1 MNIAG
6 TLNYDTKVDTQ
17 GIEQGVNK
25 VSKTAKSGGDIVKI
39 AVGNMIADLAK
50 VAVEGLKEITSAGI
64 NYNAQMETYQTSF
77 KVMLGSAEEAN
88 KFLAQLKDKASKTPF
103 ELTDL
108 AKASQ
113 TLLAFG
119 VDAQDTQK
127 YLDML
132 GDVSQGNAEKLGSLT
147 LAFGQVQSSGKL
159 TGQDLLQ
166 FINVGFNPLN
176 EIAKKTGESMV
187 DLKDRMSQGGV
198 SAQEVADAFESAT
211 SEGGLFYGSM
221 NEQSKTFNG
230 QLSTL
235 KDNVSTFLGE
245 AMKPLFDYIKSTI
258 LPALNEFVGNDD
270 IIDKIKEIT
279 KFIGLLTAEFLIFKA
294 AFTIQKI
301 IKGFQEAQ
309 LALSLFSLQMG
320 KTSIA
325 QAALNGTL
333 KISETV
339 VGLLTGKI
347 KLMELAQLALNAVM
361 SANPIALLIIA
372 IGSLIAIFVYLWNTN
387 ESFRE
392 FFINLWQGIV
402 DFFVNA
408 WNGIVDFFK
417 TLPETFSNIIQG
429 IIDFFKKIPEYI
441 GFMIGFIIGLFVKF
455 VEFMWN
461 FYTVTIP
468 SIINGII
475 DWFKELPKNILNF
488 FSNII
493 SGIATWV
500 VDMVRTVREKFPEI
514 INKIVNFFAE
524 LPGKMIDIGKNI
536 ITGIWDGI
544 KSSVNWLGDKIKEF
558 AGGIVSGFKKA
569 LGIHSPS
576 KIFKKEAKWIPVGV
590 GVGIEENTDEAL
602 KGIDKLSD
610 SMVDRMQQAVS
621 LEAGKVSFSGTNG
634 TVSQILTANGTTT
647 VNVNSKLELDGDTV
661 YENQKVV
668 EAKKN
673 LQTQFS

>member
-1 MNIAG
+1 MVTYSIGRND
-6 TLNYDTKVDTQ
+6 LFN
-17 GIEQGVNK
+17 NK
-25 VSKTAKSGGDIVKI
+25 NV
-39 AVGNMIADLAK
+39 
-50 VAVEGLKEITSAGI
+50 
-64 NYNAQMETYQTSF
+64 
-77 KVMLGSAEEAN
+77 
-88 KFLAQLKDKASKTPF
+88 

-119 VDAQDTQK
+119 VSANDTQK
-127 YLDML
+127 YLDIL

-147 LAFGQVQSSGKL
+147 LAFGQVQSAGKL

-166 FINVGFNPLN
+166 FINTGFNPLN

-187 DLKDRMSQGGV
+187 DLKERMSDGGV

-211 SEGGLFYGSM
+211 SEGGLFFGSM
-221 NEQSKTFNG
+221 EEQSKTFSG
-230 QLSTL
+230 QMSTL
-235 KDNVSTFLGE
+235 NDNFKTFLGE
-245 AMKPLFDYIKSTI
+245 AMKPLFDYIKNTI
-258 LPALNEFVGNDD
+258 LPLLNEFIGNDD
-270 IIDKIKEIT
+270 IIEKIKNII
-279 KFIGLLTAEFLIFKA
+279 KFIGLLTAELLIFKA

-301 IKGFQEAQ
+301 VKGFQEAQ

-320 KTSIA
+320 KASIA

-333 KISETV
+333 KASEVV

-347 KLMELAQLALNAVM
+347 KLAELAQIALNAVM

-387 ESFRE
+387 EAFRD

-402 DFFVNA
+402 DFFINA
-408 WNGIVDFFK
+408 WNGIIAFFK
-417 TLPETFSNIIQG
+417 TLPETISDIIQG
-429 IIDFFKKIPEYI
+429 MIEFWKKLPEYI
-441 GFMIGFIIGLFVKF
+441 GLMIGYIIGFFVNF
-455 VEFMWN
+455 YEFMWN

-468 SIINGII
+468 NIIMGIIN
-475 DWFKELPKNILNF
+475 WFKELPKNILNF

-493 SGIATWV
+493 SGIASWAV
-500 VDMVRTVREKFPEI
+500 NMINTVTTEVPKI
-514 INKIVNFFAE
+514 INKIVEFFAQ

-536 ITGIWDGI
+536 VRGIWDGI
-544 KSSVNWLGDKIKEF
+544 NSMVYWVGDKIKGF
-558 AGGIVSGFKKA
+558 AGGITKGFKKA
-569 LGIHSPS
+569 LGIASPS
-576 KIFKKEAKWIPVGV
+576 KVFKKEAKWIPVGV
-590 GVGIEENTDEAL
+590 GIGIEENTDEAI

-610 SMVDRMQQAVS
+610 SMVNRMQQAVS
-621 LEAGKVSFSGTNG
+621 LEAGKVSFSGTGG

-647 VNVNSKLELDGDTV
+647 VVNDNKMYLDGDLV
-661 YENQKVV
+661 YENQKTV